1 MSLFIK
7 KYQPVELD
15 EFQLDD
21 DTSELLNCMIQNDK
35 MIVLLFGESSKTS
48 LLNALVNKYYQGI
61 SPNVYNECV
70 LYINSL
76 KEQGVNYYRT
86 DVKLFCQS
94 KSVIQGKK
102 KIVVLDDLDLINEQ
116 SQQVFRNCIDKYG
129 ANVHFIA
136 SCNNIQKVISS
147 VQSRMIVIKL
157 KPIEKHIV
165 YGLVHKIIASEKIV
179 IDEES
184 IDYLYALS
192 NGNIKI
198 IVNYL
203 ENIKLLAEPID
214 IQKAKQ
220 ITTNINEQLFDDYFS
235 FLNAGNLK
243 DAVKLLYDIYD
254 QGYSVMDILDSLFS
268 FVKKTPSLE
277 EDTKYRIVALIC
289 KYITMFHEVHE
300 DEIELALFTNNTM
313 SVLLL

>member
-35 MIVLLFGESSKTS
+35 MIILLFGECAKTS
-48 LLNALVNKYYQGI
+48 LLNALVHKYYNGI
-61 SPNVYNECV
+61 SPKVYNDCV

-94 KSVIQGKK
+94 KSGIPGKK
-102 KIVVLDDLDLINEQ
+102 KIVVLDDIDLINEQ

-147 VQSRMIVIKL
+147 VQSRMIVLRL
-157 KPIEKHIV
+157 KPIESQIV
-165 YGLVHKIIASEKIV
+165 YGLIHRIIESEKLIV
-179 IDEES
+179 DEEA
-184 IDYLYALS
+184 IDYLYNLS
-192 NGNIKI
+192 DGNIKI

-203 ENIKLLAEPID
+203 ENIKLLDEPID
-214 IQKAKQ
+214 IEKAKQ
-220 ITTNINEQLFDDYFS
+220 ITTNINEQLLDEYIS
-235 FLNAGNLK
+235 FLQSGKLR
-243 DAVKLLYDIYD
+243 DAIQLVYDIYD
-254 QGYSVMDILDSLFS
+254 QGYSVIDILDSLFA
-268 FVKKTPSLE
+268 FVKKTPSLD
-277 EDTKYRIVALIC
+277 EDVKYKVIALIC
-289 KYITMFHEVHE
+289 KYITMFHEIHE
-300 DEIELALFTNNTM
+300 DEIELALFTNNFIGIIA
-313 SVLLL
+313 